1 MNRYLQIRRLRWPA
15 ILLLVG
21 VIALLDQLGVI
32 DNWWNFTWPLALI
45 LFGVFMLA
53 ERAALAAEGGYP
65 GYYPGGY
72 PGNPGAGNPGAP
84 YTAPGA
90 ANPTATTN
98 PAQAST
104 SIVPAPVFDLGK
116 RPDGEEL

>member
-1 MNRYLQIRRLRWPA
+1 MNRYQQIRRLRWPA

-21 VIALLDQLGVI
+21 GVALLKELSVI
-32 DNWWNFTWPLALI
+32 DSCWNFIWPLGLI
-45 LFGVFMLA
+45 LWGVFMLA

-72 PGNPGAGNPGAP
+72 PGTTNPGAP
-84 YTAPGA
+84 YAAPA
-90 ANPTATTN
+90 AVTDPAATTN

>member
-65 GYYPGGY
+65 GY
-72 PGNPGAGNPGAP
+72 
-84 YTAPGA
+84 
-90 ANPTATTN
+90 
-98 PAQAST
+98 
-104 SIVPAPVFDLGK
+104 
-116 RPDGEEL
+116 